1 MATFVQDTDVRSGPD
16 RVISTPGVA
25 RQVERY
31 LEDYHR
37 PVIIT
42 GVKSCDAFLDY
53 TGAEGLFAPAL
64 RYDGTSSERDARE
77 LARRAGDL
85 DADVIVAIG
94 AGKLSDTAKN
104 VAEFLDLDLVIVPTL
119 ACACAAY
126 SPFSVNYDD
135 QHRYLGV
142 PIHPRNSQVL
152 LIDSALIARAGA
164 DKLVGGI
171 GDTLAKWY
179 ESAPVFEQADD
190 VTVFD
195 RLSHEAARLVR
206 DTLLAESVPALQ
218 AVRAGDSDNG
228 HVRTLIDTIIGLAGT
243 VGGFGGVRARESGAH
258 SVHDGLTRVPGSAAT
273 MHGEKVAY
281 GVLVQLLTEGKDDEV
296 RALLPFFDAVG
307 LPHSMAQMG
316 LECSEENLDTVAE
329 YAAGPDSP
337 FHAAVP
343 GVTPAMIRD
352 AMRAAEALTVPETA
366 A

>member
-25 RQVERY
+25 KQVERY
-31 LEDYHR
+31 LEDYRR

-42 GVKSCDAFLDY
+42 GERSAAAFLDY
-53 TGAEGLFAPAL
+53 VGEREFFAPIL
-64 RYDGTSSERDARE
+64 RYDGTSSERNARE
-77 LARRAGDL
+77 LAEQAKAL

-104 VAEFLDLDLVIVPTL
+104 TAEFLDLDLVIVPTL

-135 QHRYLGV
+135 QHRYLGI

-179 ESAPVFEQADD
+179 ESTPVFEQAGD

-195 RLSHEAARLVR
+195 RLSHESARLVR
-206 DTLLAESVPALQ
+206 DLLLTESVPALE
-218 AVRAGDSDNG
+218 AVRAGDYDND
-228 HVRTLIDTIIGLAGT
+228 HVRTLIDTIIGLAGC

-258 SVHDGLTRVPGSAAT
+258 SVHDGLTRVPGSAES

-281 GVLVQLLTEGKDDEV
+281 GVLVQLLTEGKEDEA
-296 RALLPFFDAVG
+296 RKLLPFFAAVG
-307 LPHSMAQMG
+307 LPTSWRRMG
-316 LECSEENLDTVAE
+316 LDFTDEHRRTVADFASAPE
-329 YAAGPDSP
+329 SP
-337 FHAAVP
+337 YHAAVP
-343 GVTPAMIRD
+343 GVTSEQIIEAMETLE
-352 AMRAAEALTVPETA
+352 AM
-366 A
+366 